1 MSAAGSIL
9 KLHSYTDLCAVCIG
23 KDGVFMPT
31 AFYRHPNLLLDAE
44 ELIYACVN
52 DKPAESLTKDAPY
65 CVPLPQV
72 EQMMADVRELVPPS
86 EDRERF
92 FRSYQLPKC
101 SPGSHTCLARL
112 MTYTFFDCA
121 APDTDAAL
129 RSLAE
134 AWNPERAARQRE
146 VFVEV
151 QAFGLTLARQEEGE
165 LPFALG
171 LGRLPLPTGLRED
184 LLEMFSDYI
193 GSVRTL
199 SRLLRPVMQ
208 YLEDALV
215 PYMKRALPFI
225 ESWEKK
231 MEGLAPEDFALEYIH
246 YRSPHPIE
254 HLTLSVMFFNPEWV
268 VCRLVGDN
276 DLCIAL
282 GVGEPWNASPD
293 DFAPWEYRALRLL
306 GSPARVRM
314 LRALEQQP
322 MSSRE
327 MAKALDLHLGA
338 VTRDVSSMYE
348 EQLLNV
354 ELQGSRRRYS
364 VNHKALETI
373 IQHLQAVIKPDTAE

>member
-1 MSAAGSIL
+1 
-9 KLHSYTDLCAVCIG
+9 
-23 KDGVFMPT
+23 MPI

-44 ELIYACVN
+44 ELLYACVN

-65 CVPLPQV
+65 CIPLSQV
-72 EQMMADVRELVPPS
+72 ERMMADVRDLVPAS
-86 EDRERF
+86 EERERF
-92 FRSYQLPKC
+92 FCSYPLPKC

-112 MTYTFFDCA
+112 MTYTFFDGSQSD
-121 APDTDAAL
+121 PESAL
-129 RSLAE
+129 QLLAQ
-134 AWNPERAARQRE
+134 AWNPQQAAQERE

-151 QAFGLTLARQEEGE
+151 QAFGLTLARQDEGE

-171 LGRLPLPTGLRED
+171 LGHLPLPTGLRED
-184 LLEMFSDYI
+184 LLDIFSDYA

-199 SRLLRPVMQ
+199 GRLLLPVMQ
-208 YLEDALV
+208 YLETALV
-215 PYMKRALPFI
+215 PYVKRAEPFI

-231 MEGLAPEDFALEYIH
+231 MEGLTPEAFALEYIH
-246 YRSPHPIE
+246 YQSPHPIT
-254 HLTLSVMFFNPEWV
+254 HLSLSVMFFNPEWV
-268 VCRLVGDN
+268 VCRLVGDD
-276 DLCIAL
+276 DLRIAL
-282 GVGEPWNASPD
+282 GVGEPWNANPD

-306 GSPARVRM
+306 GSPARIRM

-327 MAKALDLHLGA
+327 MAKTLDLHLGA

-373 IQHLQAVIKPDTAE
+373 IQHLQAILDSGKVSD